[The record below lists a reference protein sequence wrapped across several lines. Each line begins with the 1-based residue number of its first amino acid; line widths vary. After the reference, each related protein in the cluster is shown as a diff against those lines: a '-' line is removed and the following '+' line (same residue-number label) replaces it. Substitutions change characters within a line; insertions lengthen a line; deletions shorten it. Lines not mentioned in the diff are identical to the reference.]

1 MKILI
6 MWMKMK
12 KEEWSEDVILYLL
25 SFVYQSDI
33 TIPPIPF
40 SV

>member
-12 KEEWSEDVILYLL
+12 KEEWSEDVILYL

-33 TIPPIPF
+33 TISPIPF